1 MIEFLATLLAR
12 LTTGA
17 TTYTWTFIWDE
28 PELPEE

>member
-1 MIEFLATLLAR
+1 MADFLATLLAR

-17 TTYTWTFIWDE
+17 TTYTFIFIWDE